1 MIKLFEDFERNIEKK
16 LIYMAFD
23 IDDNLLYMPT
33 RIHMDHLVNGTWI
46 TEPVDTETFAK
57 IRQDKVNWR
66 YKSEHEGDASF
77 VEFRD
82 WGPDGKDTF
91 LNGFK
96 YAVLHKRFGPSW
108 TKFIECLVNGNI
120 FSIITSRGHSPEN
133 VRRAFEWLIYEYGL
147 DNFKNL
153 HIKNVDKYESFED
166 QMIQNLLRY
175 HEIFGSEPDYV
186 IDEYLD
192 VCPIYTISSPY
203 FKEKFG
209 KMGPDDAKKVSL
221 QDFNEIVKTYAK
233 KLGVKAK
240 YGFSDDDPKFVK
252 AAVDQFRE
260 LKDKDHK
267 YVKYSVF
274 DTGDKKMKKLD
285 I

>member
-1 MIKLFEDFERNIEKK
+1 MIKLFEEFDKMNKELK
-16 LIYMAFD
+16 YYSFD
-23 IDDNLLYMPT
+23 IDDTLLYMPT
-33 RIHMDHLVNGTWI
+33 KIHMDHLVDGEWI
-46 TEPVDTETFAK
+46 ETPVDTETFAK
-57 IRQDKVNWR
+57 IRSDKANWR
-66 YKSEHEGDASF
+66 YKPEHDGDASF

-82 WGPDGKDTF
+82 WGVEGKDTF

-96 YAVLHKRFGPSW
+96 FSVTNKRFGPSW
-108 TKFIECLVNGNI
+108 NKFIECLVNGNI
-120 FSIITSRGHSPEN
+120 FSIITSRGHSPSN
-133 VRRAFEWLIYEYGL
+133 VRRAFEWLLYDYGL

-153 HIKNVDKYESFED
+153 PIQNVDKYESFED
-166 QMIQNLLRY
+166 QMIENLLKY
-175 HEIFGSEPDYV
+175 HELFGSESNYV

-192 VCPIYTISSPY
+192 VCPIYTISSDY

-209 KMGPDDAKKVSL
+209 KLAPEDAKRVSL
-221 QDFNEIVKTYAK
+221 NDFNDIVKAYAK

-260 LKDKDHK
+260 LKGKDHK
-267 YVKYSVF
+267 FVKYSVF
-274 DTGDKKMKKLD
+274 DTGDKKMKKLS